1 MTIHQELR
9 RYRSDWSSR
18 LGQSIHDDIA
28 ADAAERAVYE
38 TARALGYLT
47 TQAARIAAC
56 YGRSLNL

>member
-9 RYRSDWSSR
+9 RYRNDRSPR
-18 LGQSIHDDIA
+18 FGQSIHDDIA